1 MQSGLLFLPC
11 PSTVDSLNTTDI
23 HSTTEV
29 ISGTDIDESE
39 LPAPPEQSVLNSSAP
54 SDNKQEQSLENIKIP
69 SKADA
74 LKSRFS
80 QNGRAIYT
88 IVETSEENSRTATPP
103 PPIKKQTT
111 HETSEENSRT
121 ATQALPNTRQKKVL
135 SKSISITVEDRDT
148 GIKEEIFQI
157 TLDHQ
162 TGQTYTFEETS
173 TDANEKDIAQ
183 ELNSQEEAKMKESEN
198 ETPSNRVEAE
208 DINLDKKCAKPEK
221 QKRINELDA
230 DTGIK
235 GRVTIL
241 VNQVQI
247 GKVEACVL
255 FLTHSEM
262 RTSQYSGTSKCH
274 MSNP

>member
-11 PSTVDSLNTTDI
+11 PSTVDSLTLNTTDV

-29 ISGTDIDESE
+29 ISETDIDESE
-39 LPAPPEQSVLNSSAP
+39 LPTPPEQSVLNSSAS
-54 SDNKQEQSLENIKIP
+54 SDTKQEQSLENIKIP
-69 SKADA
+69 TKADA

-103 PPIKKQTT
+103 PPITRQTT
-111 HETSEENSRT
+111 FETSKENSRT
-121 ATQALPNTRQKKVL
+121 ASQVPPITRQKKIL

-162 TGQTYTFEETS
+162 TGQTYTSEETL
-173 TDANEKDIAQ
+173 TDANEKDIQ

-198 ETPSNRVEAE
+198 ETPSNCVEAN
-208 DINLDKKCAKPEK
+208 DTNLDKKRARPEK

-230 DTGIK
+230 DTDII
-235 GRVTIL
+235 GRVT
-241 VNQVQI
+241 
-247 GKVEACVL
+247 
-255 FLTHSEM
+255 
-262 RTSQYSGTSKCH
+262 
-274 MSNP
+274 

>member
-11 PSTVDSLNTTDI
+11 PSTVDNLTLNTTDV
-23 HSTTEV
+23 HSTTEA

-39 LPAPPEQSVLNSSAP
+39 LPTPPEQSVLNSSAS
-54 SDNKQEQSLENIKIP
+54 SDTKQEQSLENIKIP
-69 SKADA
+69 TKADA

-103 PPIKKQTT
+103 PPITRQTT
-111 HETSEENSRT
+111 LETSKENSRT
-121 ATQALPNTRQKKVL
+121 ATQVPPITRQKKIL

-148 GIKEEIFQI
+148 GIKEEILQI

-173 TDANEKDIAQ
+173 TDDNEKDIAQ

-198 ETPSNRVEAE
+198 ETPSVET
-208 DINLDKKCAKPEK
+208 NLDKKRTRPEK

-230 DTGIK
+230 DTDIK
-235 GRVTIL
+235 GRVT
-241 VNQVQI
+241 
-247 GKVEACVL
+247 
-255 FLTHSEM
+255 
-262 RTSQYSGTSKCH
+262 
-274 MSNP
+274 